1 MLAKGLMSQVT
12 PSPPSLAFRT
22 VKEVCGEYP
31 ELGGSKPLPQLFTRS
46 QLLTE
51 SLVVIPS
58 FVCPNKSLDFDNVI
72 YMVPEVLQAI
82 SIALS
87 SLVHPCQGLNLY
99 NFVFVGTQVS

>member
-1 MLAKGLMSQVT
+1 MLAKGLMPQVT

-72 YMVPEVLQAI
+72 YLRNKKEEEEIPLFICLPKIWQ
-82 SIALS
+82 S
-87 SLVHPCQGLNLY
+87 S
-99 NFVFVGTQVS
+99 S

>member
-1 MLAKGLMSQVT
+1 MLAKGLMPQVT
-12 PSPPSLAFRT
+12 PSPPSLAF

-72 YMVPEVLQAI
+72 YLRNKKEEEEIPPFICLPKIWQ
-82 SIALS
+82 S
-87 SLVHPCQGLNLY
+87 S
-99 NFVFVGTQVS
+99 S